1 MPEMQKRAAPTTCC
15 APVHKKCRQHSSVL
29 EFESGAGE
37 EKSDS
42 FDSHDEHSKIA
53 VSISNYQW
61 KDSPP
66 VPRRTSSR
74 ACTIK
79 IKPLDLSCS
88 PDSPTVLNASTL
100 GTDAAILTS
109 CILPH
114 GENEVFWISSH
125 LRHFFREVKLVYGTV
140 ASCCTHE
147 SCPVMNAGQRFE
159 YRWFNGT
166 SAVTLSAPVYVR
178 TLFTWVESLLKCSSL
193 FPTEPGVPFRPD
205 FLAHCRIVFKR
216 LFRVYAHLYY
226 SHVDNMCQLK
236 VLTHV
241 NTSLKHFISFAFC
254 FNLLS
259 DYDIEPLMPVLTTL
273 MRKSSSKSS
282 VTYR

>member
-88 PDSPTVLNASTL
+88 PDSPTVLNARCFSFHYFHNKQ
-100 GTDAAILTS
+100 DAILVR
-109 CILPH
+109 IQ
-114 GENEVFWISSH
+114 ISIYQ
-125 LRHFFREVKLVYGTV
+125 KN
-140 ASCCTHE
+140 C
-147 SCPVMNAGQRFE
+147 
-159 YRWFNGT
+159 
-166 SAVTLSAPVYVR
+166 
-178 TLFTWVESLLKCSSL
+178 
-193 FPTEPGVPFRPD
+193 
-205 FLAHCRIVFKR
+205 
-216 LFRVYAHLYY
+216 
-226 SHVDNMCQLK
+226 
-236 VLTHV
+236 
-241 NTSLKHFISFAFC
+241 
-254 FNLLS
+254 
-259 DYDIEPLMPVLTTL
+259 
-273 MRKSSSKSS
+273 
-282 VTYR
+282 